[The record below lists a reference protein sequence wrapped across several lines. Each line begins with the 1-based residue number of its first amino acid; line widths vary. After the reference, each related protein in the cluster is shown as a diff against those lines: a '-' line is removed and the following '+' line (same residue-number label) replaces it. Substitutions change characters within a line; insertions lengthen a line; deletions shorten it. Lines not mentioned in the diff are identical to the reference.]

1 MRQMFEAVQ
10 FLGRPYKT
18 QKSELIKI
26 FTLFI
31 LLDCI
36 LFKVHENIKPY
47 KCHLCPKSFVQSYAL
62 KLHINVHNKVR
73 YTCDLCATEFSG
85 KPTLKKHMLKCLNG
99 IAVSRMPRGS
109 TGLERERYK
118 CFAAGCGRQFSSR
131 KYLGIHMEKSHSM
144 KFDSFETTCL
154 ECQLV
159 FDTAGDYSVHVKTH
173 SCTFVCELCKL
184 RFKTDE
190 KLQAHIEKLHKE
202 GEDRPF
208 FCPEPDCGARFK
220 RAEHLRGHQLY
231 KHSGMDL

>member
-1 MRQMFEAVQ
+1 M
-10 FLGRPYKT
+10 
-18 QKSELIKI
+18 
-26 FTLFI
+26 
-31 LLDCI
+31 
-36 LFKVHENIKPY
+36 
-47 KCHLCPKSFVQSYAL
+47 QSYAL

-99 IAVSRMPRGS
+99 IAVSRLPRGS

-159 FDTAGDYSVHVKTH
+159 FETAGDYSVHVKTH

-190 KLQAHIEKLHKE
+190 KLQAHVEKLHKE

-231 KHSGMDL
+231 KHSGGNF